1 MRNALKSVVFLL
13 FVCATVRA
21 AQKRPVDWV
30 NTLVG
35 TAPLDKQKL
44 IGNAPP
50 PGELLYTGMTSPGAV
65 LPHGSTNFAPINNN
79 LALSY
84 PAGVGMSYDYL
95 FRTMIGFSSVMPG
108 MVVMP
113 VVGPWTVPPER
124 IGSVYDRSSQIA
136 TSGYYSVYLHDFH
149 IKAEMTVTYWTG
161 MYRFN
166 FPQSNHSHILMDM
179 GRIGGAIEISDNHTV
194 RGCGERW
201 MPGWVSG
208 TRPFGRAQ
216 ACFVAVFSKPF
227 KSFGTF
233 REEPP
238 SFPGRYNFL
247 GEKKVTRGGKTES
260 GPFAGAYLNFDTSE
274 GEQVLVKIAAADS
287 YADAQELL
295 DKYSPGWDFDGIHR
309 RAVNVWARLLNTIE
323 IKGGTPH
330 ERTLFYS
337 NYFHSFASP
346 HLVARKGMRFRGPD
360 GKMQTAEYDHYGP
373 VPFWDTGRDQLVLLT
388 LIEPSVMENILRS
401 TLAQA
406 REKGFMPT
414 SFHGDHAV
422 LMYLGC
428 WLSGIPFDYKAA
440 YKYLYKNAMTTTKG
454 ARPYLGEYLDKG
466 YISDF
471 IPNGNPDPPYAE
483 GKAGV
488 ATTLEY
494 AWDDSAMAVYAKKL
508 GKEADYRMFRKR
520 ADNYRNVFDSS
531 DGFMRGRLSDGAWIS
546 PFNPQEPYYNF
557 MMKEASGWS
566 TLWLVPQDVQG
577 LINLLGGREKFNA
590 KLDAFFNTPFHA
602 PGICRDCTGMI
613 GQYVQ
618 GNQPDQQTA
627 YYYDWSGQPWKTQRI
642 VREILTE
649 LYGSDKYGL
658 GFPGMDDQGSTSSWY
673 VLSAMGFYPVD
684 PATADYAIGSPLFN
698 DITLHLGNG
707 KDFVIIAN
715 HNSARNIYI
724 QSATLNGKPWNRPWF
739 SHRDIAKGGRLVFE
753 MGPSANKSWGS
764 APDAAPPSM
773 SH

>member
-1 MRNALKSVVFLL
+1 MNKKIVVFLL
-13 FVCATVRA
+13 LVWATA
-21 AQKRPVDWV
+21 LGAQKRPVDSV

-50 PGELLYTGMTSPGAV
+50 PGELLYTGITSPGAV
-65 LPHGSTNFAPINNN
+65 LPHGTTDFAPINNN

-95 FRTMIGFSSVMPG
+95 LHTMIGFSSAMPG

-124 IGSVYDRSSQIA
+124 TGSVYERSSQIA
-136 TSGYYSVYLHDFH
+136 TPGYYSVYLDDFH

-161 MYRFN
+161 MYRFT
-166 FPQSNHSHILMDM
+166 FPESNHSHILMDM
-179 GRIGGAIEISDNHTV
+179 GPRGGAIEISDEHTV

-201 MPGWVSG
+201 LPGSVSG
-208 TRPFGRAQ
+208 TRPFGTAQ
-216 ACFVAVFSKPF
+216 TCFVAVFSRPF

-238 SFPGRYNFL
+238 SRPGRYSFL
-247 GEKKVTRGGKTES
+247 GDKKVTRGGKAES
-260 GPFAGAYLNFDTSE
+260 GPYAGVYLNFDTSE
-274 GEQVLVKIAAADS
+274 GEQVLIKVATADD
-287 YADAQELL
+287 YQDAQQRLET
-295 DKYSPGWDFDGIHR
+295 YSSGWDFDGIHQQ
-309 RAVNVWARLLNTIE
+309 AVKIWANLLDTIDVQ
-323 IKGGTPH
+323 GGTPH
-330 ERTLFYS
+330 ERMLFYS

-360 GKMQTAEYDHYGP
+360 GKVQTADYDHYGP
-373 VPFWDTGRDQLVLLT
+373 VPFWDTGRNQIVLLT
-388 LIEPSVMENILRS
+388 LVQPHAMENILRS
-401 TLAQA
+401 TLAEA
-406 REKGFMPT
+406 RANGFMST
-414 SFHGDHAV
+414 SFHGDNAV

-428 WLSGIPFDYKAA
+428 WLSGIPFDYPAA
-440 YKYLYKNAMTTTKG
+440 YKYLYKNATVTTNG
-454 ARPYLGEYLDKG
+454 ARPYLSEYLKKG

-471 IPNGNPDPPYAE
+471 IPNGNPEPPYAD

-508 GKEADYRMFRKR
+508 AKEADYRMFRKR
-520 ADNYRNVFDSS
+520 AGNYRNVFDAS
-531 DGFMRGRLSDGAWIS
+531 DGFMRGRLSDGAWIT

-566 TLWLVPQDVQG
+566 TLWLVPGDVQG
-577 LINLLGGREKFNA
+577 LIKLLGGREKFNA

-613 GQYVQ
+613 GEYVQ
-618 GNQPDQQTA
+618 GNEPDIQA
-627 YYYDWSGQPWKTQRI
+627 PYLYDWSGEPWKTQKI
-642 VREILTE
+642 VREILTTM
-649 LYGSDKYGL
+649 YGSDKYGL
-658 GFPGMDDQGSTSSWY
+658 AFPGMDDQGSLSAWY

-684 PATADYAIGSPLFN
+684 PATAVYAIGSPMFN
-698 DITLHLGNG
+698 EVTLRLGNG
-707 KDFVIIAN
+707 KDLVIVAN
-715 HNSARNIYI
+715 NNSAQNVYV
-724 QSATLNGKPWNRPWF
+724 QSATLNGRPWNRPWF
-739 SHRDIAKGGRLVFE
+739 SHADIANGGKLVLN
-753 MGPSANKSWGS
+753 MGPTPNRSWGS
-764 APDAAPPSM
+764 APDDAPPPAM
-773 SH
+773 